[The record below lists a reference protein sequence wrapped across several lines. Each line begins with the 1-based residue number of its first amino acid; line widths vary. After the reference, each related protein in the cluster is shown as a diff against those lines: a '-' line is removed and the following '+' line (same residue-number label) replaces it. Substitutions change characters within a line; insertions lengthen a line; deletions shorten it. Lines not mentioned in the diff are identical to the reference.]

1 MISRILYAGQ
11 HALRYIKEHPQLLFI
26 LILIFIIP
34 LLFLYSGQQFL
45 DVGRQNQDR
54 LQKDRIGL
62 MQDTFASILFSSD
75 FNGEIIQREIV
86 RIAES
91 NPDISDFK
99 VIQLDG
105 REMKPIAALN
115 AQQIG
120 VPEEY
125 DELYRNA
132 VVRLDESLIFEVFT
146 NEGRVWL
153 TYRAM
158 QADTG
163 VFYFIY
169 TQVSLQAIDN
179 SFKAGERDALYS
191 LIFVYVFILALAYW
205 HIRLTDYR
213 YLYIKVRKA
222 NEMKDL
228 FTNMIAHEL
237 RAPLTAIRGYSS
249 MIIESATDA
258 EQLKNATRVKDSS
271 ERLLAIVN
279 DLLDVAR
286 IQSGKL
292 SVDLASFDASEI
304 VMSVTDELRV
314 SATEKNIVLAHIG
327 TIENHIVMGDRKRLH
342 QAITNL
348 VSNAIKYTK
357 DGTIELTL
365 EEKYNTVEIRV
376 KDTGMGISSEDQK
389 KLFAP
394 FFRVQNDDVS
404 QITGTGL
411 GMWITKQLIELMGA
425 KIGVE
430 SIKGVGTHVVI
441 KLPKQVKDH
450 GAWGTKS

>member
-1 MISRILYAGQ
+1 MISRVLYAGQ
-11 HALRYIKEHPQLLFI
+11 HALSYIKEHPQMLFI
-26 LILIFIIP
+26 LILLIIIP
-34 LLFLYSGQQFL
+34 MMFLYSGQQFL
-45 DVGRQNQDR
+45 DTGRQNQDR

-62 MQDTFASILFSSD
+62 LQDTFASILYSSD
-75 FNGEIIQREIV
+75 FNAELIQKEIV
-86 RIAES
+86 RITDV
-91 NPDISDFK
+91 NPDIIDMK
-99 VIQLDG
+99 VVKLNG
-105 REMKPIAALN
+105 RQMQPIAALDPEL
-115 AQQIG
+115 IG
-120 VPEEY
+120 TDEEY
-125 DELYRNA
+125 AELYRNA
-132 VVRLDESLIFEVFT
+132 AVRLDESLIFEVFGDQ
-146 NEGRVWL
+146 GRVWL

-158 QADTG
+158 QSDEG
-163 VFYFIY
+163 LYYFIY

-191 LIFVYVFILALAYW
+191 LIFVYMFILALAYW

-249 MIIESATDA
+249 MMIESAVDDT
-258 EQLKNATRVKDSS
+258 QKKNATRVKDSS
-271 ERLLAIVN
+271 DRLLAIVN

-292 SVDLASFDASEI
+292 SVDLDSFDASEI
-304 VMSVTDELRV
+304 VIAVTDELHV
-314 SATEKNIVLAHIG
+314 SATEKKIELTHTG
-327 TIENHIVMGDRKRLH
+327 TMETHIVMGDRKRLH

-357 DGTIELTL
+357 DGAIELTM
-365 EEKYNTVEIRV
+365 EDKYNVVEIRV
-376 KDTGMGISSEDQK
+376 TDTGMGISAEDQK
-389 KLFAP
+389 ELFAP

-411 GMWITKQLIELMGA
+411 GMWITKQLIELMGG

-430 SIKGVGTHVVI
+430 SIKGVGTHVVV
-441 KLPKQVKDH
+441 KLPKNVKDH
-450 GAWGTKS
+450 GTWH

>member
-1 MISRILYAGQ
+1 M
-11 HALRYIKEHPQLLFI
+11 LFV
-26 LILIFIIP
+26 LILLIIIP
-34 LLFLYSGQQFL
+34 MMFLYSGQKFL

-62 MQDTFASILFSSD
+62 MQDAFASILYSSNFS
-75 FNGEIIQREIV
+75 GKIIQKEIL
-86 RIAES
+86 RIAET
-91 NPDISDFK
+91 NPDIIDLK
-99 VIQLDG
+99 VTKLIG
-105 REMKPIAALN
+105 RQMIHLAALE
-115 AQQIG
+115 AEQIG
-120 VPEEY
+120 TPEEY
-125 DELYRNA
+125 VELYRNA
-132 VVRLDESLIFEVFT
+132 AVRLDESLIFEIFT
-146 NEGRVWL
+146 EKGRVWL

-158 QADTG
+158 QADDGT
-163 VFYFIY
+163 FYFIY
-169 TQVSLQAIDN
+169 TQVSLQSIDD

-191 LIFVYVFILALAYW
+191 LIFVYMFILALAYW

-237 RAPLTAIRGYSS
+237 RTPLTAIRGYSL
-249 MIIESATDA
+249 IITDSVTDS
-258 EQLKNATRVKDSS
+258 EQKKNATRIKESS
-271 ERLLAIVN
+271 DRLLSIVN

-292 SVDLASFDASEI
+292 SVDLESFDASEI
-304 VMSVTDELRV
+304 VMAVTDELHI
-314 SATEKNIVLAHIG
+314 SAVEKNIELTHTGA
-327 TIENHIVMGDRKRLH
+327 IETHIVVGDKKRLH

-357 DGTIELTL
+357 DGAIELDL
-365 EEKYNTVEIRV
+365 KEKYNVVEIRV

-394 FFRVQNDDVS
+394 FFRVKDDDVS

-411 GMWITKQLIELMGA
+411 GMWITKQLVELMGA
-425 KIGVE
+425 QIGVE
-430 SIKGVGTHVVI
+430 SIKGVGTHVVV
-441 KLPKQVKDH
+441 KLPKEVKDH
-450 GAWGTKS
+450 GKWH

>member
-1 MISRILYAGQ
+1 MISKMLYAGQ
-11 HALRYIKEHPQLLFI
+11 HALKYIKEHPQMLFV
-26 LILIFIIP
+26 LILLIIIP
-34 LLFLYSGQQFL
+34 LMFLYSGQQFL

-62 MQDTFASILFSSD
+62 MQDTFASILYSSNFS
-75 FNGEIIQREIV
+75 GEIIQKEIV
-86 RIAES
+86 RIADS
-91 NPDISDFK
+91 NPDITDLK
-99 VIQLDG
+99 IIKLTG
-105 REMKPIAALN
+105 RDMQHLAALDTEL
-115 AQQIG
+115 IG
-120 VPEEY
+120 TTEEY
-125 DELYRNA
+125 VELYRNA
-132 VVRLDESLIFEVFT
+132 AVRLDESLIFEVFS
-146 NEGRVWL
+146 NEGRVWM
-153 TYRAM
+153 TYRAL
-158 QADTG
+158 QAEDG
-163 VFYFIY
+163 SYYFIY
-169 TQVSLQAIDN
+169 TEVSLQAIDN
-179 SFKAGERDALYS
+179 SFKRGERDALYS
-191 LIFVYVFILALAYW
+191 LLFVYMFILALAYW

-213 YLYIKVRKA
+213 YLYIKVQKA

-249 MIIESATDA
+249 MLIESATDA
-258 EQLKNATRVKDSS
+258 EQQKNATRVKESS

-286 IQSGKL
+286 IQSGQL
-292 SVDLASFDASEI
+292 SVDLESFDASEVVI
-304 VMSVTDELRV
+304 AVIDELHV
-314 SATEKNIVLAHIG
+314 SAVEKRIELKHTG
-327 TIENHIVMGDRKRLH
+327 TVESAVVAGDRKRLH

-357 DGTIELTL
+357 DGVIELTV
-365 EEKYNTVEIRV
+365 EEKYNVVEIRV
-376 KDTGMGISSEDQK
+376 KDTGMGISAEDQK

-411 GMWITKQLIELMGA
+411 GMWITKQLIELMEA

-441 KLPKQVKDH
+441 KLPKEVRGH
-450 GAWGTKS
+450 GK

>member
-1 MISRILYAGQ
+1 MISKMLYAGQ
-11 HALRYIKEHPQLLFI
+11 HALKYIKEHPQMLFV
-26 LILIFIIP
+26 LILLIIIP
-34 LLFLYSGQQFL
+34 LMFLYSGQQFL

-62 MQDTFASILFSSD
+62 MQDTFASILYSSNFS
-75 FNGEIIQREIV
+75 GEIIQKEIV
-86 RIAES
+86 RIADS
-91 NPDISDFK
+91 NPDITDLK
-99 VIQLDG
+99 IIKLTG
-105 REMKPIAALN
+105 RDMQHLAALDTEL
-115 AQQIG
+115 IG
-120 VPEEY
+120 TTEEY
-125 DELYRNA
+125 VELYRNA
-132 VVRLDESLIFEVFT
+132 AVRLDESLIFEVFS
-146 NEGRVWL
+146 NEGRVWM
-153 TYRAM
+153 TNRAL
-158 QADTG
+158 QAEDG
-163 VFYFIY
+163 SYYFIY
-169 TQVSLQAIDN
+169 TEVSLQAIDN
-179 SFKAGERDALYS
+179 SFKRGERDALYS
-191 LIFVYVFILALAYW
+191 LLFVYMFILALAYW

-213 YLYIKVRKA
+213 YLYIKVQKA

-249 MIIESATDA
+249 MLIESATDA
-258 EQLKNATRVKDSS
+258 EQQKNATRVKESS

-286 IQSGKL
+286 IQSGQL
-292 SVDLASFDASEI
+292 SVDLESFDASEVVI
-304 VMSVTDELRV
+304 AVIDELHV
-314 SATEKNIVLAHIG
+314 SAVEKRIELKHTG
-327 TIENHIVMGDRKRLH
+327 TVESAVVAGDRKRLH

-357 DGTIELTL
+357 DGVIELTV
-365 EEKYNTVEIRV
+365 EEKYNVVEIRV
-376 KDTGMGISSEDQK
+376 KDTGMGISAEDQK

-411 GMWITKQLIELMGA
+411 GMWITKQLIELMEA

-441 KLPKQVKDH
+441 KLPKEVRGH
-450 GAWGTKS
+450 GK